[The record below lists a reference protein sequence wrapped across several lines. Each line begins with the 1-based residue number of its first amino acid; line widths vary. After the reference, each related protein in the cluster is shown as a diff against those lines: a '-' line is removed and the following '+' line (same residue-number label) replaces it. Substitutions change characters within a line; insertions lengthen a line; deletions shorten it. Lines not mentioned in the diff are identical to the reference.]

1 MFMSW
6 SRNKC
11 LKKLCNEI
19 QTLAI
24 RVGGTNGSFVLWCS
38 QSPLL
43 EKLMILFTRFPNRF
57 IESHSPPNF
66 SDLIEGL
73 SLERSDEVNRKL
85 KTFYDSCMDVET
97 IRTKGFIP
105 GEYTGSKEEVFKE
118 ISYLKWAWGGSMA
131 QMRRSRFSPAPVGA

>member
-1 MFMSW
+1 MF
-6 SRNKC
+6 
-11 LKKLCNEI
+11 KKTIHRDSNLGHQSERHKWFLCAVM
-19 QTLAI
+19 L
-24 RVGGTNGSFVLWCS
+24 
-38 QSPLL
+38 PLPPL
-43 EKLMILFTRFPNRF
+43 RKIDDPFYPIPNRF

-105 GEYTGSKEEVFKE
+105 GESTGFKEEAFKE
-118 ISYLKWAWGGSMA
+118 IFLLEVSFGGSMA

>member
-1 MFMSW
+1 M
-6 SRNKC
+6 
-11 LKKLCNEI
+11 LKKLCTEI

-24 RVGGTNGSFVLWCS
+24 RVRGSFVLSCS
-38 QSPLL
+38 HSPPLR
-43 EKLMILFTRFPNRF
+43 KIDDPFYPIPNRC

-105 GEYTGSKEEVFKE
+105 GEKTGSKEEVFKE
-118 ISYLKWAWGGSMA
+118 ISYLKRALGAAWH
-131 QMRRSRFSPAPVGA
+131 R